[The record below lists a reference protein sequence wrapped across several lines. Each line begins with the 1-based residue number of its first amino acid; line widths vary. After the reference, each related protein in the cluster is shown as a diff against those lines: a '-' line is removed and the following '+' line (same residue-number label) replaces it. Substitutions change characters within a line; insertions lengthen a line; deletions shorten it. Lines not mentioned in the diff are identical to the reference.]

1 MFILKLV
8 YVIDVPGLCL
18 QLGSVVWLKPIQKLG
33 ISPLTSGVYSS
44 IFIKSLWSQ
53 VRMWIFSL
61 IWREMIF
68 QTLSYSFQEE
78 VWGGCDVCE
87 DVSSGNQ
94 CMLTLNLS
102 FIYVHCEMIICPL
115 HVHVVLY
122 EYLCTIWIEVFQF
135 VEFFINIWLTVCML
149 NLLDLLLSLSD
160 TDELTIQTLVI
171 LLCRQCTC
179 ISVINLYQMLMYW
192 PFKDF
197 VLRF

>member
-44 IFIKSLWSQ
+44 IFMKSLWSQ

-102 FIYVHCEMIICPL
+102 FIYVHCEMTCTCSSIWIFMYNLDRGVSVCWIFHQYL
-115 HVHVVLY
+115 AHSVHV
-122 EYLCTIWIEVFQF
+122 
-135 VEFFINIWLTVCML
+135 EFTW
-149 NLLDLLLSLSD
+149 S
-160 TDELTIQTLVI
+160 
-171 LLCRQCTC
+171 
-179 ISVINLYQMLMYW
+179 SVITIRYW
-192 PFKDF
+192 WIDNSNTCYFTM
-197 VLRF
+197 